1 MKHILK
7 VASLEN
13 LPYTRP
19 LIAMNND
26 GDLKWYG
33 IPEFIDLGLSVKW
46 RNRNLGAETIYD
58 YGNYYAWGE
67 LATKTYYDWTDPN
80 DSTQN
85 YKYANGDWNKLTKY
99 CNNSE
104 YGNEGYT
111 DELVILEMMDDV
123 AYQTN
128 NSWRI
133 PTKAECEALIALP
146 NKWMTINNVN
156 GRVFCRANEPGVIKG
171 DFSIKEEGLYLYDE
185 NHQNPDSEY
194 GSYNIYDDFDP
205 IGLEYQT
212 KEEVNAKLTT
222 YYAENYG
229 YEGTVNVDTMLFK
242 DAEHLELAVAGTD
255 YQFGSFPEF
264 NQNTMLF
271 IPASGDKYLDSLNG
285 VGDSAYLWSSSLDG
299 GNPYR
304 AWGLYFYP
312 GYIRMSSSARSIGF
326 VVRPVQD

>member
-7 VASLEN
+7 VQSLLN
-13 LPYTRP
+13 LPDTRP
-19 LIAMNND
+19 LIAMDENKN
-26 GDLKWYG
+26 LKWYG
-33 IPEFIDLGLSVKW
+33 IPEFIDLGLTVKW
-46 RNRNLGAETIYD
+46 RNRNIGANTITD

-67 LATKTYYDWTDPN
+67 LETKTYYDWMDPS
-80 DSTQN
+80 DSDQN

-111 DELVILEMMDDV
+111 DELVTLEMMDDV

-128 NSWRI
+128 NSWRM

-146 NKWMTINNVN
+146 NKWMTINNIN
-156 GRVFCRANEPGVIKG
+156 GRVFCKTNEPGAIKG
-171 DFSIKEEGLYLYDE
+171 DFSIMEEGLYLYDE
-185 NHQNPDSEY
+185 NNQNPDSEY

-242 DAEHLELAVAGTD
+242 DAEHQELAVAGTD

-271 IPASGDKYLDSLNG
+271 IPASGRKYRDSLD
-285 VGDSAYLWSSSLDG
+285 GDGSGCYLWSSSLYAD
-299 GNPYR
+299 NPNN
-304 AWGLYFYP
+304 AWYLYFDSDN
-312 GYIRMSSSARSIGF
+312 IRVYDDDRRYGF
-326 VVRPVQD
+326 TVRPVQD